1 LEIRLAVLQRAAEA
15 DKKHVYS
22 DIHRRQAFW
31 RKVRLRVKNIGRHA
45 AWLQQVVALLA
56 QMRLPSSLC
65 IFRYG

>member
-31 RKVRLRVKNIGRHA
+31 RKVRLRVKNIGWHA
-45 AWLQQVVALLA
+45 A
-56 QMRLPSSLC
+56 
-65 IFRYG
+65 